1 MVETRGRRWPVHTAW
16 AATAIVLVAATWW
29 AASTILQPAA
39 ATPAQAP
46 PPVYT
51 VTSGQIGVEAEAQ
64 GQVTFSTERTAI
76 AGRSGVVTEIALA
89 PGAAMTAGDRLL
101 TIDLTPVIVAAGQTP
116 VFRDMALEM
125 RGPDIA
131 QLRLFLGFDG
141 GDYFDWPTFEAVRG
155 WQRSLGVA
163 ADGIVHRGDLLFLP
177 VLPAR
182 GYVDPEIAVGDVVD
196 PGSELV
202 AVVGGGDILVGADPG
217 GRFRAGMTAHVTLP
231 DGSVVS
237 GILIGPTRH
246 SDGVEYFRLET
257 ETGQSPCDDACAA
270 QFPVTTPSQVRVRVE
285 LVPVAEGLVVPDSAL
300 VVQPDGSLAVRTAE
314 GEIHAVTVTT
324 RGEGTSIVEGIAEG
338 TVIELFGETGASP

>member
-1 MVETRGRRWPVHTAW
+1 MVETRRRRWPVHLAW
-16 AATAIVLVAATWW
+16 AVTALVLVAATWW
-29 AASTILQPAA
+29 AASTILQPAVA
-39 ATPAQAP
+39 APAEPP

-51 VTSGQIGVEAEAQ
+51 VAQGEIGVEVDAQ
-64 GQVTFSTERTAI
+64 GQVVFSTDRTAI
-76 AGRSGVVTEIALA
+76 AGRSGVVTDIALT
-89 PGAAMTAGDRLL
+89 PGAPIAAGDRLL

-116 VFRDMALEM
+116 VFRDMSLEM
-125 RGPDIA
+125 KGPDIA
-131 QLRLFLGFDG
+131 QLRRFLGFDG
-141 GDYFDWPTFEAVRG
+141 GDYFDWPTFEAVRA
-155 WQRSLGVA
+155 WQRNLGVA
-163 ADGIVHRGDLLFLP
+163 ADGVVHRGDLLFLP

-182 GYVDPEIAVGDVVD
+182 GYVDPAIAVGDIVD
-196 PGSELV
+196 PGGELV
-202 AVVGGGDILVGADPG
+202 AVVGEADILVNTDPG
-217 GRFRAGMTAHVTLP
+217 GRLRAGMTAHVTLP

-237 GILIGPTRH
+237 GILTGPTRH

-300 VVQPDGSLAVRTAE
+300 VVQPDGSLAVRTPE